1 VPAKRIEP
9 FYTEL
14 GRSIQ
19 AQRAKLGLSQ
29 ESLGAALQPKVTR
42 ASIANIEAGK
52 QRVLAHTLI
61 QLADALGTDVSQIIP
76 KHESVRRATAPSRLE
91 AQLAEHNVP
100 TRIIKR
106 LAAQLRHSQ
115 TGK

>member
-1 VPAKRIEP
+1 VPAKKIEP
-9 FYTEL
+9 FYAEL

-52 QRVLAHTLI
+52 QRVLTHTLV
-61 QLADALGTDVSQIIP
+61 QLADALGIDVFQIIP
-76 KHESVRRATAPSRLE
+76 KHESVRRAAAPSQLE
-91 AQLAEHNVP
+91 AQLAKHNVP
-100 TRIIKR
+100 AKVIKK
-106 LAAQLRHSQ
+106 LSAQLKLSQ
-115 TGK
+115 SEK